1 METVARI
8 GVSLEPELLKQF
20 DKTISEKGYVSR
32 SEALRDLVRDSLAEN
47 QWKNEDMVMTGVLV
61 FVFDISAKDILEKIE
76 SVMQSR
82 KSTVMMSS
90 RIYLDEENR
99 MDIVV
104 SNGKLKDLKAL
115 VTDMMAI
122 KGVKRGKLTMA
133 APGTGIMH
141 HIGLRD

>member
-1 METVARI
+1 MDTVARI

-47 QWKNEDMVMTGVLV
+47 EWKNEDAIMTGVLV
-61 FVFDISAKDILEKIE
+61 IVFDTTVRDILNKIE
-76 SVMQSR
+76 EVMKNRSA
-82 KSTVMMSS
+82 TVLFTN
-90 RIYLDEENR
+90 RVYLDEVNKME
-99 MDIVV
+99 IIV
-104 SNGKLKDLKAL
+104 SNGKLKELKEL

-133 APGTGIMH
+133 APGSGIMH
-141 HIGLRD
+141 HIGLRN

>member
-1 METVARI
+1 MDTVARI
-8 GVSLEPELLKQF
+8 GVSLEPELLRQF

-61 FVFDISAKDILEKIE
+61 FVFDIDAKDILEKIE
-76 SVMQSR
+76 GVLTSR
-82 KSTVMMSS
+82 KNAVLTTS
-90 RIYLDEENR
+90 RIYLDDRNR
-99 MDIVV
+99 MDIIV
-104 SNGKLKDLKAL
+104 SNGRLKDLKDL

>member
-61 FVFDISAKDILEKIE
+61 FVFDIGAKDILEKIE

>member
-1 METVARI
+1 MDTVARI

-47 QWKNEDMVMTGVLV
+47 EWKNEDAVMTGVLV
-61 FVFDISAKDILEKIE
+61 IVFDTTVRDILNKIE
-76 SVMQSR
+76 DVMKSR
-82 KSTVMMSS
+82 NDTVLFTN
-90 RIYLDEENR
+90 RVYLDEVNKME
-99 MDIVV
+99 IIV
-104 SNGKLKDLKAL
+104 SNGKLKELKEL

-133 APGTGIMH
+133 APGSGIMH
-141 HIGLRD
+141 HIGLRN

>member
-1 METVARI
+1 MDTVARI

-47 QWKNEDMVMTGVLV
+47 EWKNEDAVMTGVLV
-61 FVFDISAKDILEKIE
+61 IVFDTTVRDILSKLDDAMKEW
-76 SVMQSR
+76 SD
-82 KSTVMMSS
+82 TVLFTN
-90 RIYLDEENR
+90 RIYLDEVNKME
-99 MDIVV
+99 IIV

-122 KGVKRGKLTMA
+122 KGVRRGKLTMA
-133 APGTGIMH
+133 APGSGIMH
-141 HIGLRD
+141 HIGLRN